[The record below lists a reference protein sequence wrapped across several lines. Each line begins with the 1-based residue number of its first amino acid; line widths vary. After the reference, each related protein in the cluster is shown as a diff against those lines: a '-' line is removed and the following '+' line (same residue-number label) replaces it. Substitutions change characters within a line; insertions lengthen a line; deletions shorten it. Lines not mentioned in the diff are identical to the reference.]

1 MSTQTT
7 SIADTGAQPGRLCT
21 EEIQKAI
28 DLAADAGGI
37 AYVPP
42 GEWISGTLRLHSGV
56 TLHLHPAAVLK
67 ASGDIKDF
75 PAMQRRGTAMTDQAH
90 HFIVA
95 EDAEDVV
102 ITGGGTLDGNGFA
115 FWNEPEAGRKWYR
128 AKKPRVHPMLEFRR
142 CRRLRLENVRIAN
155 SPGWTVHPYCCDEV
169 TLRGVTVEN
178 YLFGPN
184 TDGFDINGCR
194 DVFVSDCKLTC
205 GDDPIVIKAT
215 KDARSSERILIN
227 NCVVRTQCIG
237 VQLGQ
242 ETESDI
248 RQVTVSNCV
257 MHDCDRMFGIGIWAG
272 GTVEDVTV
280 TNCTGSTPDDM
291 PLARPIHIEVKQHV
305 GWDVPL
311 GKIRNVQISNFVART
326 KGRLIL
332 VAQDGTALENVSLR
346 DVQLRYTGLADADKL
361 SPPDGATGSTQYAN
375 QNLQA
380 RRQNAAVV
388 VENAENFRLEGLHIT
403 WPDEPELPYAVV
415 WARHVHGGV
424 IDAPLASPTG
434 GQEQAMLLDDV
445 DVEFRGG

>member
-1 MSTQTT
+1 MSTQIT

-21 EEIQKAI
+21 KEIQKAI
-28 DLAADAGGI
+28 DLAAEAGGI

-56 TLHLHPAAVLK
+56 TLNLHPAAVLK
-67 ASGDIKDF
+67 ASGDIADF

-115 FWNEPEAGRKWYR
+115 FWNEPEPGRQWYR

-257 MHDCDRMFGIGIWAG
+257 MHECDRMFGIGIWAG

-346 DVQLRYTGLADADKL
+346 DIQLRYTGLADADKL

-403 WPDEPELPYAVV
+403 WPEQPELPYAVM

-424 IDAPLASPTG
+424 IDAPLAAPTG
-434 GQEQAMLLDDV
+434 GQQEAFVLDDV
-445 DVEFRGG
+445 DVEFRSR

>member
-1 MSTQTT
+1 MSAETT
-7 SIADTGAQPGRLCT
+7 SIVNTGARPGELCT
-21 EEIQKAI
+21 CEIQQAI
-28 DLAADAGGI
+28 DRAAEAGGV

-42 GEWISGTLRLHSGV
+42 GEWISGTLHLRSGV

-67 ASGDIKDF
+67 ASGDIGDF
-75 PAMQRRGTAMTDQAH
+75 PEMPRRGTSKSDQSR
-90 HFIVA
+90 HFLFA
-95 EDAEDVV
+95 EEAENVT

-115 FWNEPEAGRKWYR
+115 FWNDPAPDSKWYR

-169 TLRGVTVEN
+169 TLRGVTVDN
-178 YLFGPN
+178 YLYGPN

-215 KDARSSERILIN
+215 AGARSSERILVD
-227 NCVVRTQCIG
+227 NCVVKTNCIG

-242 ETESDI
+242 ETESHI

-257 MHDCDRMFGIGIWAG
+257 MHDCDRMFGIGVWAG
-272 GTVEDVTV
+272 GLVEDVTV
-280 TNCTGSTPDDM
+280 TGCVGNTPSDM
-291 PLARPIHIEVKQHV
+291 PLARPIHVEVKQHV

-311 GKIRNVQISNFVART
+311 GRIRNVSISNFVART
-326 KGRLIL
+326 RGRLIL
-332 VAQDGTALENVSLR
+332 VAQDGTELENVALR
-346 DVQLRYTGLADADKL
+346 DIQLRYEGLADADAL
-361 SPPDGATGSTQYAN
+361 SPPDGATGSSQYAN
-375 QNLQA
+375 QNLEA

-388 VENAENFRLEGLHIT
+388 VENARNFRLEGLHVT
-403 WPDEPELPYAVV
+403 WPDEPELPYAVL

-424 IDAPLASPTG
+424 IDAPLAAPCG
-434 GQEQAMLLDDV
+434 RQEPFLLDDV
-445 DVEFRGG
+445 DVEFRGR